1 MNSILS
7 IKDLEKY
14 YEDSPVLKSIN
25 ININEGEIYGLLGRN
40 GAGKTTIMKIILGL
54 TKPTKGKVILLGSD
68 TSTDKGKEVLKNVG
82 CIIESPGFYSN
93 LTATENLMIFAKLRG
108 DSENSVK
115 EALKLVNL
123 PYNDKK
129 LFGKYS
135 LGMKQRLAIAN
146 AIMHKPK
153 VLILDEPINGLD
165 PIGIAEVR
173 DLIKSLK
180 ENGTTIL
187 ISSHILPELENLAD
201 RIGVINDGNLIDE
214 INLEEWNSHNEF
226 GVKIYVD
233 KTQEAINLLSKN
245 GVNSEQMATFNK
257 GIIIKNENIKVS
269 DLNKIFIKNDFEV
282 NGIIE
287 EKITLEDYFKKVT
300 GGQGIG

>member
-1 MNSILS
+1 MNSILI

-201 RIGVINDGNLIDE
+201 RIGIINDGNLIDE

-245 GVNSEQMATFNK
+245 GVNSEQMVTFNK
-257 GIIIKNENIKVS
+257 GIIIKNENVKVS

>member
-201 RIGVINDGNLIDE
+201 RIGIINDGNLIDE

-257 GIIIKNENIKVS
+257 GIIIKNENVKVS
-269 DLNKIFIKNDFEV
+269 DLNKIFIKNDLEV

>member
-201 RIGVINDGNLIDE
+201 RIGIINDGNLIDE

-233 KTQEAINLLSKN
+233 KTQEAINLLSKY

-257 GIIIKNENIKVS
+257 GIIIKNENVKVS

>member
-68 TSTDKGKEVLKNVG
+68 TSTDKGKEVLKNIG

-201 RIGVINDGNLIDE
+201 RIGIINDGNLIDE

-245 GVNSEQMATFNK
+245 GVNSEQMVTFNK
-257 GIIIKNENIKVS
+257 GIIIKNENVKVS

>member
-201 RIGVINDGNLIDE
+201 RIGIINDGNLIDE

-245 GVNSEQMATFNK
+245 GVNSEQMVTFNK
-257 GIIIKNENIKVS
+257 GIIIKNENVKVS

>member
-201 RIGVINDGNLIDE
+201 RIGIINDGNLIDE

-257 GIIIKNENIKVS
+257 GIIIKNENVKVS
-269 DLNKIFIKNDFEV
+269 DLNKIFIKNYFEV
-282 NGIIE
+282 NGII
-287 EKITLEDYFKKVT
+287 
-300 GGQGIG
+300 

>member
-54 TKPTKGKVILLGSD
+54 TKPTKGEVILLGSD

-201 RIGVINDGNLIDE
+201 RIGIINDGNLIDE

-257 GIIIKNENIKVS
+257 GIIIKNKNVKVS

>member
-201 RIGVINDGNLIDE
+201 RIGIINDGNLIDE

-257 GIIIKNENIKVS
+257 GIIIKNENVKLS

-300 GGQGIG
+300 GGQEIG

>member
-201 RIGVINDGNLIDE
+201 RIGIINDGNLIDE

-245 GVNSEQMATFNK
+245 GVNSEQMTTFNK

>member
-201 RIGVINDGNLIDE
+201 RIGIINDGNLIDE

-233 KTQEAINLLSKN
+233 KTQEAINLLCKN

-257 GIIIKNENIKVS
+257 GIIIKNENIKIS

>member
-153 VLILDEPINGLD
+153 VLILDESINGLD

-201 RIGVINDGNLIDE
+201 RIGIINDGNLIDE

-257 GIIIKNENIKVS
+257 GIIIKNENVKVS

>member
-146 AIMHKPK
+146 AIMHKPE

-201 RIGVINDGNLIDE
+201 RIGIINDGNLIDE

>member
-173 DLIKSLK
+173 NLIKSLK

-201 RIGVINDGNLIDE
+201 RIGIINDGNLIDE

-245 GVNSEQMATFNK
+245 GVNSEQMANFNK
-257 GIIIKNENIKVS
+257 GIIIKNENVKVS

>member
-201 RIGVINDGNLIDE
+201 RIGIINDGNLIDE

-257 GIIIKNENIKVS
+257 GIIIKNENVKLS
-269 DLNKIFIKNDFEV
+269 DLNKIFIKNDLEV

>member
-173 DLIKSLK
+173 NLIKSLK

-201 RIGVINDGNLIDE
+201 RIGIINDGNLIDE

-257 GIIIKNENIKVS
+257 GIIIKNENVKVS

>member
-201 RIGVINDGNLIDE
+201 RIGIINDGNLIDE

-233 KTQEAINLLSKN
+233 KTQKAINLLSKN

-257 GIIIKNENIKVS
+257 GIIIKNENVKVS

>member
-201 RIGVINDGNLIDE
+201 RIGIINDGNLIDE

-257 GIIIKNENIKVS
+257 GIIIKNENVKVS
-269 DLNKIFIKNDFEV
+269 DLNKIFIKND
-282 NGIIE
+282 
-287 EKITLEDYFKKVT
+287 
-300 GGQGIG
+300 

>member
-93 LTATENLMIFAKLRG
+93 LTAKENLMIFAKLRG

-201 RIGVINDGNLIDE
+201 RIGIINDGNLIDE

-257 GIIIKNENIKVS
+257 GIIIKNENVKVS

>member
-201 RIGVINDGNLIDE
+201 RIGIINDGNLIDE

-245 GVNSEQMATFNK
+245 GVNFEQMATFNK

-269 DLNKIFIKNDFEV
+269 DLNKIFIKNDLEV

>member
-201 RIGVINDGNLIDE
+201 RIGIINDGNLIDE

-233 KTQEAINLLSKN
+233 KTQEAINLLCKN

-257 GIIIKNENIKVS
+257 GIIIKNENVKVS

>member
-1 MNSILS
+1 
-7 IKDLEKY
+7 
-14 YEDSPVLKSIN
+14 
-25 ININEGEIYGLLGRN
+25 
-40 GAGKTTIMKIILGL
+40 
-54 TKPTKGKVILLGSD
+54 
-68 TSTDKGKEVLKNVG
+68 
-82 CIIESPGFYSN
+82 
-93 LTATENLMIFAKLRG
+93 MIFAKLRG

-201 RIGVINDGNLIDE
+201 RIGIINDGNLIDE

-257 GIIIKNENIKVS
+257 GIIIKNENVKVS